1 MVNKLKRS
9 LAVALLLNVL
19 VSTGAAAPVAM
30 PQEPS
35 PQSSPALTPASA
47 SPQTVVLKEGTEV
60 DLKFAQNLNSKTA
73 VKGDLVEFVLDQD
86 LKVADAVVVKKGA
99 RVLGKVTEGKESEK
113 KRGAHEVIVSLA
125 YLKVGNAKVK
135 LRGEIGGK
143 PKANTNT
150 TIGLTVLL
158 GLSGYLIARSLKHF
172 EIKEGTP
179 LKAYVAEDL
188 ELPVLP

>member
-1 MVNKLKRS
+1 MVGTLKRS
-9 LAVALLLNVL
+9 VVVALVLNVWL
-19 VSTGAAAPVAM
+19 SAGLEASAAALQDIG
-30 PQEPS
+30 PQGS
-35 PQSSPALTPASA
+35 AGQASSPAS
-47 SPQTVVLKEGTEV
+47 SQVVVLKEGTEV

-86 LKVADAVVVKKGA
+86 LKICDAVVVKKGA

-125 YLKVGNAKVK
+125 YLKAGNAKVK

-143 PKANTNT
+143 LKANTDT
-150 TIGLTVLL
+150 TVGLTVLL

-179 LKAYVAEDL
+179 LKAYVDEDI